1 MSIYLGIDFGTST
14 NYVVRWNE
22 KKQCIEPIS
31 AIGEF
36 GKGSIVENV
45 ISYGNENILGKNA
58 LRRIIQDPLN
68 VVRYIK
74 REIENKNWSVYIPH
88 LNKELSTEDVCTDI
102 FRIMKNKVEESHND
116 FIDGVVITV
125 PFAFLYN
132 ERQKI
137 KNAAQ
142 RAGIEVISLIEEPVA
157 AAIRY
162 LDMEKEFIG
171 IEEKKVM
178 VFDLGGGTLD
188 VTIFKIYKDDKKLN
202 IEVLNTDGNKYL
214 GGKDIDDY
222 LIKELEKKSNYYI
235 RDIQDDAI
243 KNANL
248 KNFLDVAEEAK
259 KEVCMDEVADIF
271 INLNGHEPLEYELKL
286 EEFEKILK
294 VNNFLGKIEETIEKS
309 INDIDLTYNDI
320 DEIIMVGGSSR
331 IIPVQNL
338 IEILFDKKVILVE
351 EPDLL
356 VGEGAAIYCGSLLN
370 EDGEINIIP
379 RLSQSIGR
387 EKSGKFYTLI
397 SKNSKYGISS
407 TIEWINVE
415 KEGDVFIEVYQGN
428 SENIKQCSKIGR
440 INIDMN
446 KIGKKEI
453 GLKLMLNKYGV
464 IQYKIYTRSDC
475 LTENM
480 VIEGEL
486 DE

>member
-22 KKQCIEPIS
+22 RKQCIEPIS

-36 GKGSIVENV
+36 GKGNIVENV

-58 LRRIIQDPLN
+58 LRRIIHDPLN

-74 REIENKNWSVYIPH
+74 REIENNNWSVYIPY
-88 LNKELSTEDVCTDI
+88 LNQELNTVDVCSDI
-102 FRIMKNKVEESHND
+102 FRIMKNKIEESHND
-116 FIDGVVITV
+116 FIDGAVITV

-132 ERQKI
+132 EKQKI

-162 LDMEKEFIG
+162 LDMEKELIG

-188 VTIFKIYKDDKKLN
+188 VTIFKIYRDDTKLN

-214 GGKDIDDY
+214 GGKDVDDY
-222 LIKELEKKSNYYI
+222 LIKEFEKKSNYFI

-248 KNFLDVAEEAK
+248 KYFLDAAEEAK
-259 KEVCMDEVADIF
+259 KEVCMDEFADIF
-271 INLNGHEPLEYELKL
+271 MNLNGHEPLEYELEL
-286 EEFEKILK
+286 EEFEKILR

-309 INDIDLTYNDI
+309 INDIDLNYDEI
-320 DEIIMVGGSSR
+320 DEIIMVGGASR
-331 IIPVQNL
+331 LTPVQNL
-338 IEILFDKKVILVE
+338 IEKLFNKEVIVVE
-351 EPDLL
+351 DPDLL

-387 EKSGKFYTLI
+387 EKNGKFTPLI
-397 SKNSKYGISS
+397 HKNSKYDVSS
-407 TIEWINVE
+407 DIEWINVT
-415 KEGDVFIEVYQGN
+415 KDGNVFIEVYQGN

-440 INIDMN
+440 INIDMDE
-446 KIGKKEI
+446 IDKKEV
-453 GLKLMLNKYGV
+453 GLKLILNKYG
-464 IQYKIYTRSDC
+464 IIEYKIYTRSDC
-475 LTENM
+475 LTENI

-486 DE
+486 HE